1 VDSWRLRCR
10 HFFADAEVLDDVA
23 LFAVGANVVGASDV
37 DYAFAAYFD
46 DAAVVAAVVA
56 AAAAAVA
63 VVVVAYVAAE
73 PERTLVAGGNDVL
86 TSRRW

>member
-1 VDSWRLRCR
+1 MEKDTDLASCRAPLDLVGFDRCTLVHRHLRSL
-10 HFFADAEVLDDVA
+10 V
-23 LFAVGANVVGASDV
+23 
-37 DYAFAAYFD
+37 
-46 DAAVVAAVVA
+46 